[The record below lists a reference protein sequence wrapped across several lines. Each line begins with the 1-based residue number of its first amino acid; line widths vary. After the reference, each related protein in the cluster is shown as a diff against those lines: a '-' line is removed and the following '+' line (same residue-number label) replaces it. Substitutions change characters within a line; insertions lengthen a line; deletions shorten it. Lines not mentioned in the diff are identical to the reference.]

1 MFTGCFLHCH
11 RIKLQ
16 RDGKCT
22 SEACSSSHR
31 QITGFQFCHCL
42 KLNLKKTKQNNT
54 QSKKLMFT
62 QGAKSWESLFCMISP
77 SETENASYTRE
88 RKRGFV
94 PERVTALAVF
104 LQDINKEGSNCFS
117 TILLL
122 STFSSEKKSLFSHLG
137 L

>member
-1 MFTGCFLHCH
+1 MYIRG
-11 RIKLQ
+11 LQ
-16 RDGKCT
+16 LLPQTDKWMPVLPLF
-22 SEACSSSHR
+22 E
-31 QITGFQFCHCL
+31 IEL
-42 KLNLKKTKQNNT
+42 EKKTKENNT

-62 QGAKSWESLFCMISP
+62 QGAKSWESLFCTISP
-77 SETENASYTRE
+77 SETENASYTWE
-88 RKRGFV
+88 RKRVFV